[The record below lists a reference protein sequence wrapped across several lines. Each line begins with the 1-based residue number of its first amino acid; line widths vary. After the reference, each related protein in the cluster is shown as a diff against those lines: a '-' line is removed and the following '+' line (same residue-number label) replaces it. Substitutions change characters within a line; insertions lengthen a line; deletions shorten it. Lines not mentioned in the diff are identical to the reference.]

1 MSDVACIE
9 NDLQDVGLGEFFA
22 PASTDLLDGLIGQY
36 RDLLG
41 KIDVLSGLV
50 SGDLSAVVGYFVKGN
65 STPERGYSR
74 MAADAL
80 FERKGAVA
88 ELNSDFWGRALEL
101 TDVLDCMPAKR
112 REEWNKQ
119 IQANACPDFE
129 EETVRATL
137 QDLLFSRSRFLAERV
152 DGIFRELSGEHV
164 TNSPMG
170 FGKRMILAGIHSG
183 FYTTERV
190 GYINDLRCVIAKFM
204 GRDEP
209 KWNGSSEVVSIA
221 RKNHG
226 EWIAIDGGAL
236 RIRCYLKG
244 TAHLEVHPDMAWRL
258 NCILHELHPCA
269 IPSEFR
275 QKPQRK
281 AREFQMI
288 QRPLPF
294 AVLEVLG
301 DLEPAYT
308 LEKTGDWR
316 REYRRREIQNALKV
330 RYGADDKSR
339 AGLQEAYRVLA
350 SIGGVQQKEGHW
362 QFDYA
367 PGAVISAIVCSG
379 CLPDQKTHQYY
390 PTPENLARIAVDL
403 AYIRPEHSCLEPS
416 AGQGG
421 LAKFM
426 PKDRTRCCE
435 ISGLHCEILKHNGF
449 DVVCRDFLQWAGE
462 LPDRYDRIVMNP
474 PFADGRARAHVEA
487 AAGLLTHDGRLVAI
501 VPASMREKFSLPFC
515 RVTWSQQFDGYFA
528 GTSASVVI
536 MRADRVC

>member
-1 MSDVACIE
+1 MLAEAPAIGQFFTPVSSDV
-9 NDLQDVGLGEFFA
+9 V
-22 PASTDLLDGLIGQY
+22 DGLIVQY
-36 RDLLG
+36 RDLLS
-41 KIDVLSGLV
+41 KIDVLSALV

-74 MAADAL
+74 LAADAI
-80 FERKGAVA
+80 FERNGAVA
-88 ELNSDFWGRALEL
+88 ELNSSFWSKALAL
-101 TDVLDCMPAKR
+101 TDVRDCMPAKR
-112 REEWNKQ
+112 REEWDKQ
-119 IQANACPDFE
+119 IRENGCPDFE

-137 QDLLFSRSRFLAERV
+137 KDLLFSRARFLAERV

-170 FGKRMILAGIHSG
+170 FGKRMILAGIHTG

-209 KWNGSSEVVSIA
+209 KWNGSSGVVNIA

-226 EWIAIDGGAL
+226 EWITVDGGAL
-236 RIRCYLKG
+236 RIRCYIKG

-258 NCILHELHPCA
+258 NCILHELHPRA

-275 QKPQRK
+275 QKPKKK

-316 REYRRREIQNALKV
+316 REYRRVEIPNALKA
-330 RYGADDKSR
+330 RIFSDDPKNASM
-339 AGLQEAYRVLA
+339 QEVYRVLA
-350 SIGGVQQKEGHW
+350 AIGGVQQKEGHW
-362 QFDYA
+362 QFDYP
-367 PGAVISAIVCSG
+367 PGDAISAIICSG

-390 PTPENLARIAVDL
+390 PTPEKLARIAVEMADIGPL
-403 AYIRPEHSCLEPS
+403 HSCLEPS

-421 LAKFM
+421 LAEFM
-426 PKDRTRCCE
+426 PKERARCCE
-435 ISGLHCEILKHNGF
+435 ISGLHCEILKHKGF

-474 PFADGRARAHVEA
+474 PFSDGRARSHVEA
-487 AAGLLTHDGRLVAI
+487 AAGLLAINGRLVAI
-501 VPASMREKFSLPFC
+501 VPASMLGKLSLPSC
-515 RVTWSQQFDGYFA
+515 SITWSETFNNEFA

-536 MRADRVC
+536 LTADRCA